1 MWEKRKHSLSIFCV
15 GAIFLILNPE
25 QCLSYKIFCDEG
37 WVGFSESPSCYR
49 FITEKLETYQSAK
62 DVCENYDGFPL
73 VIDSV
78 PEKVNNFSFLRENA
92 WKFSMISR
100 KCTLPP

>member
-1 MWEKRKHSLSIFCV
+1 MWEKRKHSLLIFCV

-78 PEKVNNFSFLRENA
+78 PEKVCNSGPAEDVQNWVR
-92 WKFSMISR
+92 KHYIS
-100 KCTLPP
+100 